1 MVSPHALPS
10 RRAAHVVL
18 RASCAGAAQAA
29 TTPGEAKDVTLRL
42 SAVGTVAAIDPAA
55 RQLTLKGER
64 GLARYRIDPKVD
76 RLDQVK
82 VGERVKVDYVAAM
95 VLTLKRGGRQMQE
108 QVEGELRARSE
119 PGQPV
124 ALGTT
129 VVTRVLAVDR
139 AAQTVR
145 LKGPQGRVGDFR
157 VQDQADLVG
166 VRAGDQVVAV
176 LHEAVVVGLEPA
188 SK

>member
-1 MVSPHALPS
+1 MASPRRFTT
-10 RRAAHVVL
+10 RRAALVVL
-18 RASCAGAAQAA
+18 ACCMGVARSA
-29 TTPGEAKDVTLRL
+29 TTPGEPKDVTLRL
-42 SAVGTVAAIDPAA
+42 SAVGTVAAIDSTG

-76 RLDQVK
+76 GLDRVK
-82 VGERVKVDYVAAM
+82 VGDRVKVDYVAAM
-95 VLTLKRGGRQMQE
+95 VLTLKRGGKDMQE

-129 VVTRVLAVDR
+129 VVTKVLAVDR
-139 AAQTVR
+139 GAQTVR

-157 VQDQADLVG
+157 IQDKADLVG

-176 LHEAVVVGLEPA
+176 LHEAVVVRLEPA